1 MVMNAFQFIINYKKL
16 IYMIEQVAQPQFL
29 KYTNKLRR
37 EKPWSLIKSNTTF
50 NSELEA
56 LGFVFSHILNLYYED
71 MENLVFDEDEFL
83 LYADDWF
90 MQAMNLEFNK
100 SKNTLKDNP
109 IIWVSDLSR
118 DTKRKEFN
126 FKIEVF
132 YDKKTKSVKEFSTT
146 GFTKKNKKF
155 IGYASAIFLGE
166 DIDDLIKE
174 IYEMAD
180 GIIKEYKP

>member
-1 MVMNAFQFIINYKKL
+1 
-16 IYMIEQVAQPQFL
+16 MIEQVAQPQFL

-90 MQAMNLEFNK
+90 MQAMNLEFSK

-109 IIWVSDLSR
+109 IVWVSDLSR

-174 IYEMAD
+174 IYEMAN

>member
-1 MVMNAFQFIINYKKL
+1 MNAFEFIINYKKL
-16 IYMIEQVAQPQFL
+16 LSMIEQVAQPQFL
-29 KYTNKLRR
+29 KYTYKLRK

-50 NSELEA
+50 NSEIEA
-56 LGFVFSHILNLYYED
+56 LGFVFSHVLNLFYED
-71 MENLVFDEDEFL
+71 LKNLDFDDDEFL
-83 LYADDWF
+83 LFADDWF
-90 MQAMNLEFNK
+90 MQAMNLEFGK

-109 IIWVSDLSR
+109 LVWITDLSM

-174 IYEMAD
+174 IYEMAN